1 VLLYFIYA
9 SRSCSNL
16 KFEFFSNEFAFYKR
30 FEIENYF
37 LYSNLA
43 LAHFLSFLKPGPAGP
58 AFLFFSILPHAAH
71 SSPVS
76 PLRLFHFLFF
86 PFFPLGPAQVW
97 SFSLHALPDKP
108 MPPPQHDGLTRLINP
123 ARQGS
128 QPGRAA
134 ARHLPFIIVPSL
146 RPHRIAGA
154 TPEPSA
160 CARAMTLPDSSR
172 IDIRIVIEPRFS
184 PF

>member
-1 VLLYFIYA
+1 M
-9 SRSCSNL
+9 RPT
-16 KFEFFSNEFAFYKR
+16 
-30 FEIENYF
+30 
-37 LYSNLA
+37 LA
-43 LAHFLSFLKPGPAGP
+43 LSAHFLSFLKPGLA
-58 AFLFFSILPHAAH
+58 
-71 SSPVS
+71 
-76 PLRLFHFLFF
+76 FLFF

-97 SFSLHALPDKP
+97 SFSLHAQPDKP

-134 ARHLPFIIVPSL
+134 ARHLPFIVVPSL

-184 PF
+184 PFWTKHKISVKGIKTSRILIEDSLHLTSRSSPIKT

>member
-1 VLLYFIYA
+1 M
-9 SRSCSNL
+9 RPT
-16 KFEFFSNEFAFYKR
+16 
-30 FEIENYF
+30 
-37 LYSNLA
+37 LA
-43 LAHFLSFLKPGPAGP
+43 LSAHFLSFLKPDPA
-58 AFLFFSILPHAAH
+58 
-71 SSPVS
+71 
-76 PLRLFHFLFF
+76 FLFF

-97 SFSLHALPDKP
+97 SFSLHAQPDRTARQAHATTP
-108 MPPPQHDGLTRLINP
+108 TWWVNP

-134 ARHLPFIIVPSL
+134 ARHLPFIVVPSL

-184 PF
+184 PFWTKHKISVKGIKTSRILIEDSLHLTSRSSPIKT